1 MLIENIL
8 RSARK
13 ANGEVTNKL
22 SEKNSSNV
30 LVSGQ
35 KEKKWYEKT
44 WLICFM
50 LIFFFP
56 LGLIMLWLF
65 GEYSVKAKS
74 VVTLIIVL
82 LLFIGYENNVSPGVS
97 IRSYDVGYLKRGTA
111 WEDEKGK
118 AHYNSKSV
126 KVEIWRQ
133 KIVMGDG
140 SELIQIY
147 FLEGENAGEWGYVRD
162 IALQR

>member
-97 IRSYDVGYLKRGTA
+97 IHNPNSAMTKKNSEREIAILEILLKIC
-111 WEDEKGK
+111 
-118 AHYNSKSV
+118 Y
-126 KVEIWRQ
+126 
-133 KIVMGDG
+133 KI
-140 SELIQIY
+140 S
-147 FLEGENAGEWGYVRD
+147 
-162 IALQR
+162 